1 MNPTS
6 QSPRFSSGPNAID
19 EKTLRVTLVVST
31 ALAFVFI
38 LILYVALSGRSPI
51 PRVSYGILMSVL
63 PAFGA
68 YVVLRIT
75 NIFISRRGA
84 VIVYVAFF
92 VLALI
97 VHALVWLIPVA
108 SYGS

>member
-1 MNPTS
+1 MD
-6 QSPRFSSGPNAID
+6 G
-19 EKTLRVTLVVST
+19 KTLRVTLAAST

-51 PRVSYGILMSVL
+51 PRVAYGILMSVL
-63 PAFGA
+63 PALGA
-68 YVVLRIT
+68 YAVLRIT

-84 VIVYVAFF
+84 VVVYVVFF
-92 VLALI
+92 VLVVI

>member
-1 MNPTS
+1 MNSTS
-6 QSPRFSSGPNAID
+6 QSPRFSSGPNAMD
-19 EKTLRVTLVVST
+19 DKTLLVTLAVST

-38 LILYVALSGRSPI
+38 LILYVALSGRNPI
-51 PRVSYGILMSVL
+51 PRVAYGVLMSVL

-84 VIVYVAFF
+84 VIVYIAFF
-92 VLALI
+92 VLAVI
-97 VHALVWLIPVA
+97 VQALVRLIPVA
-108 SYGS
+108 T

>member
-1 MNPTS
+1 M
-6 QSPRFSSGPNAID
+6 D
-19 EKTLRVTLVVST
+19 DKTLLVTLAAST

-38 LILYVALSGRSPI
+38 LILYVALSGRNPL
-51 PRVSYGILMSVL
+51 PRVAYGVLMSVL

-84 VIVYVAFF
+84 VVVYVAFF
-92 VLALI
+92 VLVVI
-97 VHALVWLIPVA
+97 VQAIVRLIPVA
-108 SYGS
+108 S